1 MKHTLLGAVAFLSC
15 TFFLCSC
22 SSKNTSSN
30 QIKPESLSYEELVTS
45 AEKGDSMALVN
56 LGLLYEHKKIP
67 GSTLSY
73 ENLPLDYKKAAE
85 CFTKAME
92 AGNMKAPRHLG
103 LLYKNGT
110 SDGSFAP
117 DEAKAA
123 ELFKL
128 AMERGDST
136 GTLLYADCLYDGS
149 GVEKDEN
156 LAMKLYSKLVET
168 NAHDKEAA
176 ALRLR
181 GIRSVSTIAESFG
194 DGQKVSAVILE
205 YAKEIAPSSVTLET
219 YSVDGRKIEAL
230 DFEGKTVKI
239 RLVYEN
245 KWDKTDGKMPSR
257 EKKAEG
263 ASGEGNKDNKDS
275 ASNKDSAGGEANGP
289 RFEDDGAEVDLS
301 AKVLQKKDVL
311 AIDGTVFKASE
322 EAFVSTSAKELVIED
337 FEKKTFT
344 DSETGITLPYF
355 VYLPEGY
362 SEEEKY
368 PLVFFVPDA
377 SADTSIDTATLTQ
390 GNGATIWASKDEQIK
405 HKAIVVAVQYPLDV
419 VKNYGA
425 LTTDEN
431 VWTVGLTAVD
441 NLLHSVI
448 RTYAV
453 DENRIFGTGQSQG
466 CMTNI
471 ALSDKHPD
479 LFAAQFLVAG
489 QWNVEEMKAM
499 KDKKLWIVVCEGDEK
514 AYPAMKA
521 AVDLW
526 ESLGSKVA
534 RGEIMWNGKADEAER
549 NADTDAMLAK
559 DADIRF
565 NVIAGGSHMY
575 TWSLAYNYEG
585 IRDWL
590 FSQSK

>member
-1 MKHTLLGAVAFLSC
+1 MKHTLLVAVALLSC
-15 TFFLCSC
+15 ALFVCSC
-22 SSKNTSSN
+22 ASN
-30 QIKPESLSYEELVTS
+30 QSQTTSKPL
-45 AEKGDSMALVN
+45 
-56 LGLLYEHKKIP
+56 
-67 GSTLSY
+67 
-73 ENLPLDYKKAAE
+73 
-85 CFTKAME
+85 
-92 AGNMKAPRHLG
+92 
-103 LLYKNGT
+103 
-110 SDGSFAP
+110 
-117 DEAKAA
+117 
-123 ELFKL
+123 
-128 AMERGDST
+128 
-136 GTLLYADCLYDGS
+136 
-149 GVEKDEN
+149 
-156 LAMKLYSKLVET
+156 
-168 NAHDKEAA
+168 
-176 ALRLR
+176 
-181 GIRSVSTIAESFG
+181 VSTIAESFG

-205 YAKEIAPSSVTLET
+205 YAKEIDPSSVTLET
-219 YSVDGRKIEAL
+219 YSVEGRKIEAL
-230 DFEGKTVKI
+230 DFEGNTVKI
-239 RLVYEN
+239 RLAYEN
-245 KWDKTDGKMPSR
+245 KWDKTDGKMPPR
-257 EKKAEG
+257 EKKEAGNAE
-263 ASGEGNKDNKDS
+263 E
-275 ASNKDSAGGEANGP
+275 SNSP
-289 RFEDDGAEVDLS
+289 HFEDDGKEVDLS
-301 AKVLQKKDVL
+301 AKVVQKADIK
-311 AIDGTVFKASE
+311 AADGTVFKASE

-390 GNGATIWASKDEQIK
+390 GNGGTIWASEDEQTK

-419 VKNYGA
+419 VKKYGA

-448 RTYAV
+448 KTYAV
-453 DENRIFGTGQSQG
+453 DENRIYGTGQSQG

-534 RGEIMWNGKADEAER
+534 RGESMWNGKASEDER
-549 NADTDAMLAK
+549 NADTSVMLKK
-559 DADIRF
+559 DADIRM

-590 FSQSK
+590 FRQSK

>member
-56 LGLLYEHKKIP
+56 LGLLYEHKEIP
-67 GSTLSY
+67 GSSLSY
-73 ENLPLDYKKAAE
+73 ENLSLDYEKAAE
-85 CFTKAME
+85 CFTKAMN

-103 LLYKNGT
+103 LLYKYGT
-110 SDGSFAP
+110 SDASFEP
-117 DEAKAA
+117 DEVKAA

-136 GTLLYADCLYDGS
+136 GTLLYGDCLYDGS
-149 GVEKDEN
+149 GVEKDESE
-156 LAMKLYSKLVET
+156 AIKLYSKLVET

-194 DGQKVSAVILE
+194 DGEKVSAVILE
-205 YAKEIAPSSVTLET
+205 YAKEIDPSSVTLET
-219 YSVDGRKIEAL
+219 YSVEGRRIEAL

-245 KWDKTDGKMPSR
+245 KWDKTDGKMPAR
-257 EKKAEG
+257 EKKAEVS
-263 ASGEGNKDNKDS
+263 SGEG
-275 ASNKDSAGGEANGP
+275 NGP
-289 RFEDDGAEVDLS
+289 RFEDDGKEIDLS
-301 AKVLQKKDVL
+301 AKVVQKSDIK
-311 AIDGTVFKASE
+311 AADGTVFKASE
-322 EAFVSTSAKELVIED
+322 EAFVSTAARQFVIED

-344 DSETGITLPYF
+344 DSESGITLPYF

-390 GNGATIWASKDEQIK
+390 GNGATIWASEYEQKK

-448 RTYAV
+448 KTYAV
-453 DENRIFGTGQSQG
+453 DENRIYGTGQSQG

-489 QWNVEEMKAM
+489 QWNVEEMAAM

-514 AYPAMKA
+514 ACPGMTA

-526 ESLGSKVA
+526 GSLGAKVA
-534 RGEIMWNGKADEAER
+534 RGEAMWNGKADEAER
-549 NADTDAMLAK
+549 KADTDAMLAK

-590 FSQSK
+590 FDQSK

>member
-1 MKHTLLGAVAFLSC
+1 MKHTLLGAVALLSC
-15 TFFLCSC
+15 ALFVCSC
-22 SSKNTSSN
+22 ASN
-30 QIKPESLSYEELVTS
+30 QSQTTSKPL
-45 AEKGDSMALVN
+45 
-56 LGLLYEHKKIP
+56 
-67 GSTLSY
+67 
-73 ENLPLDYKKAAE
+73 
-85 CFTKAME
+85 
-92 AGNMKAPRHLG
+92 
-103 LLYKNGT
+103 
-110 SDGSFAP
+110 
-117 DEAKAA
+117 
-123 ELFKL
+123 
-128 AMERGDST
+128 
-136 GTLLYADCLYDGS
+136 
-149 GVEKDEN
+149 
-156 LAMKLYSKLVET
+156 
-168 NAHDKEAA
+168 
-176 ALRLR
+176 
-181 GIRSVSTIAESFG
+181 VSTIAESFG

-205 YAKEIAPSSVTLET
+205 YAKEIDTSSVTFET
-219 YSVDGRKIEAL
+219 YSVEGRKIEAL
-230 DFEGKTVKI
+230 DFEGNTVKI

-245 KWDKTDGKMPSR
+245 KWDKTDGKMPPR
-257 EKKAEG
+257 EKKEAGNAKEG
-263 ASGEGNKDNKDS
+263 
-275 ASNKDSAGGEANGP
+275 NGP
-289 RFEDDGAEVDLS
+289 RFEDDGAPVDLS
-301 AKVLQKKDVL
+301 AKVVQKADIK
-311 AIDGTVFKASE
+311 ATDGTVFKASA

-337 FEKKTFT
+337 FAKKTFT

-355 VYLPEGY
+355 IYLPEEY
-362 SEEEKY
+362 NDEEKY

-390 GNGATIWASKDEQIK
+390 GNGGTIWASEDEQIK
-405 HKAIVVAVQYPLDV
+405 HKAIVVAVQYPLGV
-419 VKNYGA
+419 VKKYGA
-425 LTTDEN
+425 LTTDEY
-431 VWTVGLTAVD
+431 VWTAGLTAVD

-448 RTYAV
+448 KTYAV
-453 DENRIFGTGQSQG
+453 DEKRIYGTGQSQG

-534 RGEIMWNGKADEAER
+534 RGESMWNGKASEDER
-549 NADTDAMLAK
+549 KADTSAMLKK
-559 DADIRF
+559 DADIRM